1 MASGPAGT
9 VAELTDGERIRE
21 VYRSYEEQ
29 GRDRLWDL
37 RNRGFARLSRDRD
50 IRLRDLLARSLP
62 GGPASLLDV
71 GCGSGSLLAT
81 VGQRWPDVRLA
92 GLDLQ
97 PERIEEA
104 RANAPDAHLVV
115 GSADALPF
123 DDHSFDVVTAITLIS
138 SLPTDQMETGAAR
151 EIARVTRPG
160 GWLVWFDLRY
170 DNPANPAVHGID
182 GRRLETLF
190 PGWAQELRSST
201 VLPPL
206 ARRLGRSTPVL
217 YPLLELVP
225 PLRSHLIG
233 RLRCPT

>member
-1 MASGPAGT
+1 
-9 VAELTDGERIRE
+9 VAAVSDGDRIRE
-21 VYRSYEEQ
+21 VYRSYEER
-29 GRDRLWDL
+29 GRDRIWDV
-37 RNRGFARLSRDRD
+37 RNPGFARLSRDRD
-50 IRLRDLLARSLP
+50 LRVGDLIARSLP

-71 GCGSGSLLAT
+71 GCGNGSLLAA

-123 DDHSFDVVTAITLIS
+123 DDDAFDVVTAITLMS
-138 SLPTDQMETGAAR
+138 SLPTDRMESEAAR

-170 DNPANPAVHGID
+170 DNPSNPAVHGID
-182 GRRLETLF
+182 GRRLAALF

-217 YPLLELVP
+217 YPILESLP
-225 PLRSHLIG
+225 PLRSHLTG

>member
-1 MASGPAGT
+1 
-9 VAELTDGERIRE
+9 VVDVTDGDRIRE
-21 VYRSYEEQ
+21 AYRSYEER
-29 GRDRLWDL
+29 GRDRIWDI
-37 RNRGFARLSRDRD
+37 RNRGFARLSHDRD
-50 IRLRDLLARSLP
+50 VRLRDLLARSLP
-62 GGPASLLDV
+62 GGSASMLDV
-71 GCGSGSLLAT
+71 GCGNGSLLAT

-104 RANAPDAHLVV
+104 RANAPDAHLIV

-123 DDHSFDVVTAITLIS
+123 DDDAFDVVTAITLMS
-138 SLPTDQMETGAAR
+138 SLPTDRMESDAAR

-170 DNPANPAVHGID
+170 DNPSNPAVHGID
-182 GRRLETLF
+182 GSHLARLF
-190 PGWAQELRSST
+190 PSWAQELRSST

-206 ARRLGRSTPVL
+206 ARRLGRSTSVL
-217 YPLLELVP
+217 YPILELVP

-233 RLRCPT
+233 RLGCPT